1 MCLYFTA
8 SCGPPSPPPNGFI
21 FPYSSTVDGA
31 VVNFTCQKSASFL
44 DEAAVCSKQGKW
56 DPDPA
61 EFCTLY
67 SALGDLYYHFSKQG
81 ECGEQCLIFR
91 DSHTTIML

>member
-1 MCLYFTA
+1 MIMILFAHYHTA

-31 VVNFTCQKSASFL
+31 VVNFTCQKSASYL
-44 DEAAVCSKQGKW
+44 EEAAVCNKQGKW

-61 EFCTLY
+61 EFCT
-67 SALGDLYYHFSKQG
+67 SASGD
-81 ECGEQCLIFR
+81 
-91 DSHTTIML
+91 